1 MLSVNYSKKYSM
13 EQHKTIVFEEHTLHY
28 RDEGRGH
35 EQTLVLLHGYLQ
47 NLDIWSSYVLSYMRT
62 MHVITIDL
70 PGHGYSECFGEV
82 HTMDFMARAVKAVLD
97 DACVEQCVMVG
108 HSMGGYVAL
117 AFADLFPHHLRG
129 LGLLHSHALADTE
142 SIIERRMATCEQ
154 VMQNRA
160 SYIVGFIP
168 PLFTAR
174 SRVAL
179 TVEIKDLQDQCLE
192 TKAESIIA
200 AQRGMAARPSRLHV
214 LQQLEVPVLFIY
226 GKNDPRLPVELA
238 LSQAM
243 EAQHAEIL
251 LLENVAHMSHIE
263 ERDYVR
269 PRLAN
274 FVSTCYM

>member
-1 MLSVNYSKKYSM
+1 M

-82 HTMDFMARAVKAVLD
+82 HSMDFMARAVMAVLD
-97 DACVEQCVMVG
+97 DAGVEQCVMIG

-117 AFADLFPHHLRG
+117 AFADLFPHRLRG
-129 LGLLHSHALADTE
+129 
-142 SIIERRMATCEQ
+142 Q

-160 SYIVGFIP
+160 SYIVSFIP
-168 PLFTAR
+168 PLFTVK

-226 GKNDPRLPVELA
+226 GKQDPRLPVELA

-243 EAQHAEIL
+243 EARHAEIL
-251 LLENVAHMSHIE
+251 LLENAAHMSHIE

-269 PRLAN
+269 PRIQN
-274 FVSTCYM
+274 FVNTCYL